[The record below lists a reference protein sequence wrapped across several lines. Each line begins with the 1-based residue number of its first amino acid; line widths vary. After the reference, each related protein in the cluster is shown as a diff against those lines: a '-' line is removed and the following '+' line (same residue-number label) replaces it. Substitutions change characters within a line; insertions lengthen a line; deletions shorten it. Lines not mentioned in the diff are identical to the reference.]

1 VKGGRFFLA
10 EFMLAQF
17 LLVAVLPAILLAA
30 ACWDLASFTIP
41 NRLTLAVAAS
51 FGVFF
56 LFLGLSLGTLGLH
69 LLAGLIALVI
79 GFALFALGY
88 IGGGDAKLYA
98 GVALWLG
105 PHDLFVY
112 TLIATILGGFLTLS
126 LLALR
131 QLPLPAGL
139 RQDWILKLH
148 DSRSGIPYGVA
159 LAAGAFVI
167 LPQAEILRLAA
178 AG

>member
-1 VKGGRFFLA
+1 
-10 EFMLAQF
+10 MIAQF
-17 LLVAVLPAILLAA
+17 LLIAVLPAMLLAA

-41 NRLTLAVAAS
+41 NALTLAMGAS
-51 FGVFF
+51 FGVFA
-56 LFLGLSLGTLGLH
+56 LILGFSPGVVGLH
-69 LLAGLIALVI
+69 LSAGLIALCI

-98 GVALWLG
+98 GAALWLG
-105 PHDLFVY
+105 LHDMVIY
-112 TLIATILGGFLTLS
+112 TLIATILGGLLTLM
-126 LLALR
+126 LLGMR

-139 RQDWILKLH
+139 ARQDWILRLH

-159 LAAGAFVI
+159 LAVGFFAV
-167 LPQAEILRLAA
+167 LPQTEILRLAA